1 MVGSHFFYRR
11 ACATW
16 FCVLLV
22 GFSSVALAVTRK
34 PKRREDAPEI
44 RAQILQQELTD
55 STLSGDQRAKLLIEL
70 ARNDYLLKNFNDEAQ
85 VLEDALAAGVTNAAM
100 AADAYY
106 YLGRTYQAL
115 GDGEQAGSQF
125 DTVWQQ
131 YPDSRYHL
139 HAAMELGDL
148 ALMASNSEAA
158 TEWYQ
163 TIIEQQ
169 PMSRLAFLAR
179 DKLRA
184 MTNGVSAAQISDE
197 SRRPVYLK
205 EQFRRLDQYLYSQLY
220 DKANALAQQLTD
232 SATNA
237 QERAALNY
245 HLAHH
250 YWMYGNVEGAGNC
263 VTNALQTTGERH
275 VHALI
280 LAGHITRA
288 LGQTDTALGFYQQAI
303 SAAPSK
309 EMAITAYQQS
319 TRLLYKSGHQAA
331 ALAMAAA
338 GKRAFTGKPEL
349 AAYLDRISNTLHDR
363 AEPAW
368 TNYAAQ
374 VVMTATNELG
384 RRALQQLSKEASR
397 RGDWSQAERYSRQL
411 AARSS
416 KSWRDNVNAQIRL
429 LDVQLRGTN
438 LVAAGITETNLIG
451 SVSTLPSDEAKAYAL
466 FRLGKI
472 WRANGNSAR
481 AETLWQQILASYPAN
496 YWEGMTQIQLAE
508 LYGSRGDL
516 TSAVAM
522 YETFLQHAPPSSRYR
537 LYATAW
543 LVRLKQTMGDPVG
556 AGSLLENAKALAL
569 QTHDAELQLHLARYF
584 FHYSD
589 KAVARQLLEA
599 GIQNADT
606 IIQTEKDPQKRL
618 WWEYLIARRLDD
630 FQQFARLGDR
640 ALRIEPGLL
649 QNPMVSAYMR
659 IAMYTFLTRALE
671 ESGRWADA
679 ELLCQQ
685 LIQIVPEDSAS
696 LGHVL
701 YRLTREAEN
710 RGDPSRMRQFALDA
724 FREVPTSFVSQRMY
738 FHLAVDDFNAGQYA
752 NALAKIADLERA
764 VPLTRHGPKYWSDSF
779 HWDCDYVKGRCLKA
793 MGNTSDGQRLVAGA
807 IAKKGFVAQLYDLR
821 EPGTTTP

>member
-1 MVGSHFFYRR
+1 MLGSHFFYRR

-34 PKRREDAPEI
+34 PKRHQDAPEI
-44 RAQILQQELTD
+44 RAQILEQELTD
-55 STLSGDQRAKLLIEL
+55 STLSGDQRAKLTIEL

-85 VLEDALAAGVTNAAM
+85 VLEDALAAGITNAAM
-100 AADAYY
+100 AADAHY

-115 GDGEQAGSQF
+115 GDGEQAGSEF
-125 DTVWQQ
+125 DTVWHQF
-131 YPDSRYHL
+131 PDSRYQL

-148 ALMASNSEAA
+148 ALMAGNSGAA

-169 PMSRLAFLAR
+169 PMSKLAFLAR

-184 MTNGVSAAQISDE
+184 MTNGVSAAQIADE
-197 SRRPVYLK
+197 SHRPVYLK
-205 EQFRRLDQYLYSQLY
+205 GQLRRLDQYLYSQLY
-220 DKANALAQQLTD
+220 DKADALAQQLTV

-237 QERAALNY
+237 QERAALSY

-250 YWMYGNVEGAGNC
+250 YWMYGNVEGAGNF

-288 LGQTDTALGFYQQAI
+288 LGQTDTALAFYQQAI

-309 EMAITAYQQS
+309 ELTITAYQQS

-331 ALAMAAA
+331 ALAMATA
-338 GKRAFTGKPEL
+338 GKQAFTGKPEL

-374 VVMTATNELG
+374 IVMTATNELG
-384 RRALQQLSKEASR
+384 RRALQQLTKEASR
-397 RGDWSQAERYSRQL
+397 RGDWSQAERYSQQL

-438 LVAAGITETNLIG
+438 LVAAGITETNLMG
-451 SVSTLPSDEAKAYAL
+451 SVSTMPSDEAKAYAL

-472 WRANGNSAR
+472 WRANGDSAR

-496 YWEGMTQIQLAE
+496 YWEGMTQIQLAQ

-516 TSAVAM
+516 TNAVAM

-543 LVRLKQTMGDPVG
+543 LVRLKQTMGDPIG

-589 KAVARQLLEA
+589 KVLARQLLDA

-630 FQQFARLGDR
+630 FQQFARLADR
-640 ALRIEPGLL
+640 ATNVAPGLL
-649 QNPMVSAYMR
+649 QNPAVDATMR
-659 IAMYTFLTRALE
+659 NAMCCYLMRALE
-671 ESGRWADA
+671 ESGRWPEA
-679 ELLCQQ
+679 EALCLQA
-685 LIQIVPEDSAS
+685 IQATPEDSARLS
-696 LGHVL
+696 HLL
-701 YRLTREAEN
+701 YRQAQQAQNQGELSKA
-710 RGDPSRMRQFALDA
+710 RQFALDA
-724 FREVPTSFVSQRMY
+724 FREVPTSYISLHMY
-738 FHLAVDDFNAGQYA
+738 FQLAVDDFNTGQYA
-752 NALAKIADLERA
+752 NALSKVSELERA
-764 VPLTRHGPKYWSDSF
+764 VSALRIAPKYWGKSF
-779 HWDCDYVKGRCLKA
+779 RWDCQYLKGWCLKA
-793 MGNTSDGQRLVAGA
+793 MGNTSDGQQLVADA
-807 IAKKGFVAQLYDLR
+807 ITQKPSLRLYNILN
-821 EPGTTTP
+821 P